1 MKNSQL
7 HFYAVNLINNN
18 PNLLEGEDAG
28 LIAMDIDVAEK
39 QGTLKHCASVYD
51 IDNDRIVAGLNMPGP
66 RIVDF
71 ANILKYNYI
80 PLAETIKVSAGNREG
95 SYGNTCRD

>member
-1 MKNSQL
+1 MLWKVRKHYRFSPLYPNLEINTPEEQLKNSQL

-39 QGTLKHCASVYD
+39 QGTLKHCAQY
-51 IDNDRIVAGLNMPGP
+51 M
-66 RIVDF
+66 
-71 ANILKYNYI
+71 
-80 PLAETIKVSAGNREG
+80 T
-95 SYGNTCRD
+95 